1 MMDYAA
7 IGALGFFVALALLLL
22 RVPIGFTLVAVGT
35 GCTLVAYSSRQ
46 GLPFDLA
53 RGINPTLGLIE
64 AHGFEFVH
72 AYSLSMIPLFIL
84 TGHVAYHARITTDI
98 YDAVRVWLARLPGG
112 LAIASLIGCAGFSAI
127 TGSSLA
133 CASSMGRICVPEMLK
148 QGYAPRL
155 ATAAVAAG
163 GTLGSLIPPSVLFI
177 MYGLF
182 TETSI
187 SKLFMA
193 GIGPG
198 LLSLAGFIAT
208 VMIWTWLRPSIAPRA
223 QTVFSRAER
232 AEALLRA
239 WPAAVLVALV
249 VGGIY
254 TGVFTATEAAAVSMV
269 FVVGFGFLSRRL
281 SLAAFL
287 DSARETAVQ
296 SAALFFIAVGAKI
309 FVSFV
314 SLTGVTRALVDLV
327 AHAGMPDWM
336 VLVCIVALYLAMG
349 MFLDPLGTILLTL
362 PFVVPLVE
370 SMGLDLIWFG
380 VIVVKL
386 LEIGLITPPVGLNVF
401 VIGSVTGPEVKIHA
415 IFAGVSRFLIMELVV
430 LDLLLAFPALS
441 LFIPNQAF

>member
-1 MMDYAA
+1 MDYAT
-7 IGALGFFVALALLLL
+7 IGAVGFSLSLVLLLL

-35 GCTLVAYSSRQ
+35 GCTLVAYSWRQ
-46 GLPFDLA
+46 GMGFDLG

-64 AHGFEFVH
+64 AHGYEFVH
-72 AYSLSMIPLFIL
+72 SYSLSMIPLFIL
-84 TGHVAYHARITTDI
+84 AGHVAYHARITTDI
-98 YDAVRVWLARLPGG
+98 YHAVRVWLARLPGG

-148 QGYAPRL
+148 YGYSPKL
-155 ATAAVAAG
+155 ATASVAAG

-187 SKLFMA
+187 SKLFLA

-198 LLSLAGFIAT
+198 ILSLLGFIVT
-208 VMIWTWLRPSIAPRA
+208 VMVWTWLRPEIAPRA
-223 QTVFSRAER
+223 AESFGRADR
-232 AEALLRA
+232 MQALGRA
-239 WPAAVLVALV
+239 WPAVALVALV

-269 FVVGFGFLSRRL
+269 FVILFGFLSRRL
-281 SLAAFL
+281 SAAAFL
-287 DSARETAVQ
+287 ASVKDTAIQ

-314 SLTGVTRALVDLV
+314 SLTGVTQVLVDMV
-327 AHAGMPDWM
+327 AHAGMSDWM
-336 VLVCIVALYLAMG
+336 VLGCIVALYLVMG

-401 VIGSVTGPEVKIHA
+401 VISSVTGPEVKVHA
-415 IFAGVSRFLIMELVV
+415 IFAGVSRFLIMEIVV
-430 LDLLLAFPALS
+430 LVLLLTFPAIS
-441 LFIPNQAF
+441 LLIPNGVF